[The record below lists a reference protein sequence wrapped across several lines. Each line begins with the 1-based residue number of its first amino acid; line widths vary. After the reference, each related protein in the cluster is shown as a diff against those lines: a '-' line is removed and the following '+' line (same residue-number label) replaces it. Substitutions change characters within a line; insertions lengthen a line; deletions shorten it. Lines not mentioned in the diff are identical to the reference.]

1 MTTSR
6 PASSSVPVLAGMM
19 FLQFFVW
26 GAWAVTLG
34 TYLGTTLKFEGAQ
47 IGLVYGTTAIAAIVS
62 PLFVGMVADRFF
74 ASQRVYAALHIAG
87 AALLVLA
94 SRSVEFAALYWVMLV
109 YALCYMP
116 TLALANGIAFRHL
129 AEPDRQFPV
138 VRVLGTIGW
147 ITAGLLVGV
156 LGIEAVNTPL
166 HIAAGA
172 SVPLAIYALWLPHT
186 PPPSAGDKPSI
197 SQLLGLD
204 AFAVLR
210 ERSFAVLFICSVL
223 ISIPLAFYYNFTN
236 LFLNELGMA
245 NAAGKMTLGQ
255 MSEVAFMLLM
265 PWLFRRMG
273 IKWMIAAGM
282 FAWVLRYA
290 LFAWG
295 DVDPGRVWMLYAGI
309 VLHGICYDFFFV
321 AGQMYADQRAPRALR
336 NSVQALM
343 TLGTYGL
350 GMFIGSLVS
359 GKIVSA
365 WTAADGVRDWPTIW
379 MMPAAMALAVL
390 LIFLLTFRSASAEE
404 PAL

>member
-1 MTTSR
+1 
-6 PASSSVPVLAGMM
+6 MM

-34 TYLGTTLKFEGAQ
+34 TYLGATLHFEGAQ

-62 PLFVGMVADRFF
+62 PLLVGMVADRFF
-74 ASQRVYAALHIAG
+74 ASQRVYAVLHFAG
-87 AALLVLA
+87 AALLILA
-94 SRSVEFAALYWVMLV
+94 SRTVEFGALYSVMLV

-147 ITAGLLVGV
+147 IVAGLLVGF

-172 SVPLAIYALWLPHT
+172 SAVLGLYALWLSHT
-186 PPPSAGDKPSI
+186 PPPAAGEKPSVV
-197 SQLLGLD
+197 QLLGLD
-204 AFAVLR
+204 AFVVLR
-210 ERSFAVLFICSVL
+210 ERSFLVLFVCSVL

-236 LFLNELGMA
+236 LFLNELGMS

-282 FAWVLRYA
+282 LAWVLRYA

-295 DVDPGRVWMLYAGI
+295 DVDPSRVWMLYTGI

-321 AGQMYADQRAPRALR
+321 AGQMYADQRAPAALR

-365 WTAADGVRDWPTIW
+365 WTAADGAKDWPTIW
-379 MMPAAMALAVL
+379 MIPAAMALLVL
-390 LIFLLTFRSASAEE
+390 VIFLLSFRSAPREE
-404 PAL
+404 LAQ